1 MAAGMLR
8 VGMGDV
14 IARRATRTI
23 AATLAVAVG
32 LAMLGVPAAEA
43 SRNEAVQPSSNAYA
57 GRIFSL
63 INAERAR
70 HGLPHLRRGSCA
82 VGYAERWSVQL
93 ARSQKLQH
101 QSLKPMLKS
110 CAAHRV
116 AENIGYGNVTAD
128 ALMKKWMASTHHR
141 ANILNPKLNAI
152 GVGATRSKSGH
163 WYAVQDFLGF

>member
-1 MAAGMLR
+1 MPNA
-8 VGMGDV
+8 

-23 AATLAVAVG
+23 AATLTVAVG

-43 SRNEAVQPSSNAYA
+43 SRNESAQPSSNAYA

-93 ARSQKLQH
+93 ARSQKLRH

-110 CAAHRV
+110 CEARRV

-128 ALMKKWMASTHHR
+128 ALMKTWMASAHHR
-141 ANILNPKLNAI
+141 ANILDPKLGYL

>member
-1 MAAGMLR
+1 MLHL
-8 VGMGDV
+8 GMGDV
-14 IARRATRTI
+14 IARRASRTI

-32 LAMLGVPAAEA
+32 FAMLGVPAAEA
-43 SRNEAVQPSSNAYA
+43 SRNESAQPSSGAYA
-57 GRIFSL
+57 SRIFSL

-70 HGLPHLRRGSCA
+70 HGLPQLRRGSCA
-82 VGYAERWSVQL
+82 IGYAERWSVQL
-93 ARSQKLQH
+93 ARSQKLRH

-128 ALMKKWMASTHHR
+128 ALMKKWMASAHHR
-141 ANILNPKLNAI
+141 ANILSPKLSTV
-152 GVGATRSKSGH
+152 GVGAARSKSGH